1 LSSVKQTAPEFLYG
15 VRVGALVVESE
26 LQTRQDTG
34 DLIKVA
40 AGLAIFAVIFVVIA
54 AFFNL
59 PR

>member
-1 LSSVKQTAPEFLYG
+1 LSSVKQIAPEFLYG
-15 VRVGALVVESE
+15 ARVGALVVESE

>member
-1 LSSVKQTAPEFLYG
+1 
-15 VRVGALVVESE
+15 LVVESE